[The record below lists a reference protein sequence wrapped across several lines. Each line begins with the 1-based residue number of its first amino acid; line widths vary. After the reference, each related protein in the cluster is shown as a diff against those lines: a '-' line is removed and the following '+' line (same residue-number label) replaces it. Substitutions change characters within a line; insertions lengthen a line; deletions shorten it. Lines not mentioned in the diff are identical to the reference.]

1 MATEFL
7 LVGAARTA
15 FGKFNGAFA
24 DTPAVDLAVAA
35 SREALRRAG
44 VAAEEVDNVVIGN
57 VHQSSSPEGILTA
70 RHIGLKTGTRIE
82 CPAITINRVCGSG
95 MQSVVSAALSI
106 AYGES
111 EVALVGGTENMS
123 QVPFVVRGARRGVPL
138 GGGKLEDALWEALMD
153 SYGGCTM
160 AGTAESIAR
169 KHGIPR
175 DEVDAFAAASHARA
189 LAAMEAGY
197 FAEEIVPVDVAEKR
211 GMRVVD
217 QDEVPRPTTPATLAK
232 LPPRFV
238 ADGVV
243 TAGNASALS
252 DGAAA
257 GVLVSS
263 RFAERRGLRP
273 LGRLVAWGI
282 AGVEP
287 SLMGLGPVA
296 AIRQALEKAGMTLG
310 QMDLVEINEA
320 FAAQVLGCQRELDLD
335 LAITNVNGGAV
346 ALGHPLGASGMR
358 LIQTLLL
365 ELRRRGKKYGVASL
379 CIGGGQGIATIW
391 EAL

>member
-1 MATEFL
+1 MSCDFL
-7 LVGAARTA
+7 LVGAARTP
-15 FGKFNGAFA
+15 FGRFNGGLK
-24 DTPAVDLAVAA
+24 DTPAVDLAVIA

-44 VAAEEVDNVVIGN
+44 VDPQEVDNVVMGN

-95 MQSVVSAALSI
+95 MQSVVTAALSI

-123 QVPFVVRGARRGVPL
+123 QVPFVIRGARTGIGL
-138 GGGKLEDALWEALMD
+138 GGGKLEDVLWEALMD
-153 SYGGCTM
+153 SYCGFTM
-160 AGTAESIAR
+160 AGTAENIA
-169 KHGIPR
+169 KKYAIPR
-175 DEVDAFAAASHARA
+175 DEIDAFAAASHTRA
-189 LAAMEAGY
+189 LHAMEAGY
-197 FAEEIVPVDVAEKR
+197 FAEEIVPVEVRDKKGAR
-211 GMRVVD
+211 QID
-217 QDEVPRPTTPATLAK
+217 CDEVPRPTTPETLAK
-232 LPPRFV
+232 LPPRFL

-263 RFAERRGLRP
+263 RYAERHDLRP
-273 LGRLVAWGI
+273 IGRLVAWGV

-296 AIRQALEKAGMTLG
+296 AIRQALERAGMSLG
-310 QMDLVEINEA
+310 QMDLIEINEA
-320 FAAQVLGCQRELDLD
+320 FAAQVLGCQRELDCSLD
-335 LAITNVNGGAV
+335 ITNVNGGAI

-358 LIQTLLL
+358 LILTLLM
-365 ELRRRGKKYGVASL
+365 ELKRRGKRYGVASL

-391 EAL
+391 ESI